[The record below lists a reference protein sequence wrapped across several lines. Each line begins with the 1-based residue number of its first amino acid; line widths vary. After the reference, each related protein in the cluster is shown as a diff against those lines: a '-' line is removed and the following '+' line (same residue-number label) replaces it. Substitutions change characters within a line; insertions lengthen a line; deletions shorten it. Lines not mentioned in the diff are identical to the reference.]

1 MDELGGGTDPVAG
14 AAISQAI
21 LEKILSNPSNKI
33 VATTHSPE
41 LKYLAM
47 TDDTKIQSACVG
59 LDIQSDAT
67 DYRKPTYHLMYGK
80 IGESFA
86 LGAASRCRP
95 PLPVDVIKRAFQL
108 MENNDDSGETL
119 RNHLQALDREL
130 AITKEARQEAEVIR
144 RDVLDAK
151 EALLAKL
158 QSSDIY
164 LSRIESRLQSIFQTL
179 SHDDSR
185 GDLILVG
192 DSLSELSLMRRQ
204 IKSEEELLAE
214 QGLRRVP
221 MSYSFRNNESVVII
235 AEGDFK
241 GCNGVVKVA
250 DDDSM
255 KTGDKDYNSRV
266 TVVPVLDLF
275 SLDEEEDLSFEYKR
289 SDIAI
294 WLETD
299 SLTGDL
305 LKQDSTSSSKSSR
318 SNSKKVMSI
327 LSVLNSKDKINK
339 SRNQN
344 DKTNTFKSS
353 RQRKA
358 SRRANKR
365 QSG

>member
-47 TDDTKIQSACVG
+47 TDDKKIQSACVG

-67 DYRKPTYHLMYGK
+67 DCRKPTYHLIYGN

-108 MENNDDSGETL
+108 MENTDDSGETL

-130 AITKEARQEAEVIR
+130 AITKDARQEAE

-151 EALLAKL
+151 KALLAKL

-185 GDLILVG
+185 GELILVG
-192 DSLSELSLMRRQ
+192 DSLNELSLMRRQ

-241 GCNGVVKVA
+241 GCNAVVKVA
-250 DDDSM
+250 DGDST
-255 KTGDKDYNSRV
+255 KAGDEDYNSRV

-275 SLDEEEDLSFEYKR
+275 SLDEEEELSFECKR

-305 LKQDSTSSSKSSR
+305 LKQDSTSLSKSSR

-365 QSG
+365 RSG